1 MQCST
6 AINAGMPAIPEP
18 EDHGADLDPPPH
30 NTPLPNKV
38 AEPHIHQPPK
48 QIRAPT
54 KAGGQLES
62 FRGEQMRRA
71 TDYMGLTLVRAPEG
85 KTPIG

>member
-1 MQCST
+1 MQCLA
-6 AINAGMPAIPEP
+6 AINAGTPAIPEP
-18 EDHGADLDPPPH
+18 EDHGADLDPPP
-30 NTPLPNKV
+30 NKV
-38 AEPHIHQPPK
+38 AERHIHQPPK

-54 KAGGQLES
+54 KAGGQLVS

>member
-18 EDHGADLDPPPH
+18 EDHGADLDPPPR